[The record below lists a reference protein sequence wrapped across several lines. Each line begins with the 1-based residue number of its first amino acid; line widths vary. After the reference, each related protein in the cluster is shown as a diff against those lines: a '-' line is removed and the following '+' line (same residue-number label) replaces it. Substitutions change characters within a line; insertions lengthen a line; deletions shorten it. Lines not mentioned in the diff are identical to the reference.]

1 MVKQPLAK
9 LLVSFIKPNSGEIL
23 IDKTNFDK
31 LSLVWLRDQMAYCP
45 QQTEILNSTVIDN
58 ILISN
63 PKLNELEVSRLLQ
76 TVDLDNELKNS
87 NLSIS
92 GNLSPN
98 LSIGILKKI
107 QIARAIAKNT
117 KICIFDDPL
126 LSLDIEGKK
135 MFLNLLTSLKR
146 SGKTV
151 ICFSNDKDILEI
163 SDRKIL
169 LGEKND

>member
-1 MVKQPLAK
+1 M
-9 LLVSFIKPNSGEIL
+9 
-23 IDKTNFDK
+23 
-31 LSLVWLRDQMAYCP
+31 
-45 QQTEILNSTVIDN
+45 
-58 ILISN
+58 
-63 PKLNELEVSRLLQ
+63 LQ

-107 QIARAIAKNT
+107 QISRAIAKNT

-169 LGEKND
+169 LG